1 VAADLVEVR
10 PAGPPDLAGVREI
23 AAGYGNL
30 ADWPRRPDYLDYEL
44 ERSGLWVALDA
55 DAVVGFAGVL
65 TDGGTA
71 HLADAFV
78 RPDRLGRGIGQ
89 ALLDAA
95 LPRSL
100 TRTTLA
106 SSDPRAL
113 PLYVRAGLRPLAPV
127 LYLDGSVAGAGAGD
141 QVGPAGVLE
150 RDAAG
155 CGRRRPAALAFL
167 ERAGAHALV
176 AGDRAYAVV
185 RPAPGAAHIGPAAGD
200 AGELVAFAA
209 AASAEH
215 GAVHLALPGPH
226 PALRPLLA
234 AGLRVGDADT
244 YMGSRPDILDLT
256 RYVPH
261 PDLG

>member
-1 VAADLVEVR
+1 VEVR
-10 PAGPPDLAGVREI
+10 LAGPADVAGVREI
-23 AAGYGNL
+23 ASAYGNL
-30 ADWPRRPDYLDYEL
+30 ADWPRGPDYLDYEL
-44 ERSGLWVALDA
+44 ERRGLWVALDA
-55 DAVVGFAGVL
+55 DRVVGFAAVL
-65 TDGGTA
+65 TDGGVA

-78 RPDRLGRGIGQ
+78 RPDRLGRGIGR

-100 TRTTLA
+100 TRTTVA

-113 PLYVRAGLRPLAPV
+113 PLYVRAGMQPFAPV
-127 LYLDGSVAGAGAGD
+127 LYLDGSVGGAPAGD
-141 QVGPAGVLE
+141 LVQPAAALE
-150 RDAAG
+150 RDAAA

-176 AGDRAYAVV
+176 AGDHAYAVV

-200 AGELVAFAA
+200 AGELAGFAA
-209 AASAEH
+209 AATAEH

-226 PALRPLLA
+226 PALRRLLA
-234 AGLRVGDADT
+234 AGLRVNDTDT
-244 YMGSRPDILDLT
+244 YMGSRADLLDLT